1 MNKVILTGRLVKDI
15 ETATSQSGKTFA
27 RFSLAVNR
35 RTRDDGADFLNCVAF
50 GQTAENM
57 AKYLAKGSKIGIVGR
72 VQSGSYEKEGRKI
85 YYVEI
90 ICDEVEFLESRKAVE
105 EATSEAAPGEFT
117 EVPADDLPF

>member
-15 ETATSQSGKTFA
+15 ETTTSQSGKVFA

-35 RTRDDGADFLNCVAF
+35 RTRDDGADFLNCIAF

-57 AKYLAKGSKIGIVGR
+57 AKFLAKGSKIGIVGR
-72 VQSGSYEKEGRKI
+72 VQSGNYEKEGRKI

-105 EATSEAAPGEFT
+105 EATSEAAPSEFT
-117 EVPADDLPF
+117 EVSADDLPF